1 MYIDDEYIFSIIAIF
16 VNAIFIVIG
25 CIVVNQIEKETKIA
39 NQRIE
44 QQFEDTNGIYEVTKK
59 EVTSSEKYRIYY
71 NIHLNRYATSD
82 DTIYEEKDIEKYI
95 AVTPEMFGSISV
107 GDQID
112 TINIRKVEN
121 EE

>member
-1 MYIDDEYIFSIIAIF
+1 MCINDEYIFGTIAILSL
-16 VNAIFIVIG
+16 AALIVIG
-25 CIVVNQIEKETKIA
+25 CVVVNQDKEETKID

-59 EVTSSEKYRIYY
+59 EVTSSGTYRIYY
-71 NIHLNRYATSD
+71 NIHLNRYATYD
-82 DTIYEEKDIEKYI
+82 DIIYEEDIEKYI
-95 AVTPEMFGSISV
+95 AVTPEMFDSISV

>member
-1 MYIDDEYIFSIIAIF
+1 MCINAERIIGTIA
-16 VNAIFIVIG
+16 VVALAALIVIG
-25 CIVVNQIEKETKIA
+25 CVVVNQDKEETKID

-59 EVTSSEKYRIYY
+59 EVTSSGTYRIYY

-82 DTIYEEKDIEKYI
+82 DTIYEEKDIEKYV
-95 AVTPEMFGSISV
+95 AVTPEMFDSISV

>member
-1 MYIDDEYIFSIIAIF
+1 MCIKAKYIFGIIATLSL
-16 VNAIFIVIG
+16 AALIVIG
-25 CIVVNQIEKETKIA
+25 CVVVNQIDEETKID

-59 EVTSSEKYRIYY
+59 EVTSSGTYRIFY
-71 NIHLNRYATSD
+71 NIHLNRYATSN

-95 AVTPEMFGSISV
+95 AVTSEMFDSISV

>member
-1 MYIDDEYIFSIIAIF
+1 MYIDDEYIFGIIAIF
-16 VNAIFIVIG
+16 VLIIFVG
-25 CIVVNQIEKETKIA
+25 VGYVVFDEVEKETKID

-59 EVTSSEKYRIYY
+59 EVNSSGKYRIYY
-71 NIHLNRYATSD
+71 NIHLDRYATSD

-95 AVTPEMFGSISV
+95 DVTPEMFDSISV

>member
-1 MYIDDEYIFSIIAIF
+1 MYDEDYFGIALIFFIIF
-16 VNAIFIVIG
+16 VVVVGCVFIG
-25 CIVVNQIEKETKIA
+25 IVDKETKID

-44 QQFEDTNGIYEVTKK
+44 QQLEDTNGIYEVTKK
-59 EVTSSEKYRIYY
+59 EVKPSGAYRIYY

-95 AVTPEMFGSISV
+95 DVTPEMFDSIAV

-112 TINIRKVEN
+112 TVNIRKVEN

>member
-1 MYIDDEYIFSIIAIF
+1 MCIKAKYIFGIIATLSL
-16 VNAIFIVIG
+16 AALIVIG
-25 CIVVNQIEKETKIA
+25 CVVVNQIDEETKID

-59 EVTSSEKYRIYY
+59 EVTSSGTYRIFY
-71 NIHLNRYATSD
+71 NIHLNRYATSN
-82 DTIYEEKDIEKYI
+82 DTIYEEKDIERYI
-95 AVTPEMFGSISV
+95 DVTSEMFDSISV

>member
-1 MYIDDEYIFSIIAIF
+1 MYIDDEYIFGIIAIF

-25 CIVVNQIEKETKIA
+25 CIVVNQIEEETKID

-59 EVTSSEKYRIYY
+59 EVTSSGTYRIHY

-82 DTIYEEKDIEKYI
+82 DTIYEEKDIERYI

-121 EE
+121 EK

>member
-1 MYIDDEYIFSIIAIF
+1 MCINEETICGTIAILSL
-16 VNAIFIVIG
+16 AALIVIG
-25 CIVVNQIEKETKIA
+25 CVVVNQDKEETKID

-59 EVTSSEKYRIYY
+59 EVTSSGTYRIYY

-95 AVTPEMFGSISV
+95 AVTPEMFDSISV

>member
-1 MYIDDEYIFSIIAIF
+1 MCINGKYIFGIIATLSLIALI
-16 VNAIFIVIG
+16 AIG
-25 CIVVNQIEKETKIA
+25 YVVVKQDEEETKIY

-59 EVTSSEKYRIYY
+59 EVTSSGTYRIYY

-95 AVTPEMFGSISV
+95 AVTPEMFDSISV

>member
-1 MYIDDEYIFSIIAIF
+1 MDDNRIFSIIAILSL
-16 VNAIFIVIG
+16 AALIVIG
-25 CIVVNQIEKETKIA
+25 CVVVNQTKEETKID
-39 NQRIE
+39 NHRIE

-59 EVTSSEKYRIYY
+59 EVTFLGTYRIFY

-82 DTIYEEKDIEKYI
+82 GTIYEEKDIEKYI
-95 AVTPEMFGSISV
+95 AVTPEMFDSISV

-112 TINIRKVEN
+112 TINIRQVEN

>member
-1 MYIDDEYIFSIIAIF
+1 MCIDDEYIFGIIAIF
-16 VNAIFIVIG
+16 INAVLVVIG
-25 CIVVNQIEKETKIA
+25 CIVVNQIEEETKID

-59 EVTSSEKYRIYY
+59 EVTSSGTYRIYY
-71 NIHLNRYATSD
+71 NIHLNRYATSN
-82 DTIYEEKDIEKYI
+82 DTIYEEKDIEKHI
-95 AVTPEMFGSISV
+95 AVTPEMFESISV